1 MDKNKF
7 EKLLAEL
14 DTMDFDD
21 LGGDDFHGTTVNDEK
36 WSVYQQITTAL
47 LDAVDKNN
55 HILKV
60 HYLDKPNPAEGFASV
75 MVVMSQVIGLDK
87 DAKAAFAQAATLC
100 DRIAMTTMDNKIRIS
115 FIVDGIWADER
126 EDVHNGN

>member
-1 MDKNKF
+1 MEKNKF

-21 LGGDDFHGTTVNDEK
+21 LDGDDFHGTTVNDER

-47 LDAVDKNN
+47 LDAMDKND

-60 HYLDKPNPAEGFASV
+60 HYLRNPNPAEEFASV
-75 MVVMSQVIGLDK
+75 MVVMSQLVRLDK
-87 DAKAAFAQAATLC
+87 EVKAAFAQAAALC
-100 DRIAMTTMDNKIRIS
+100 DSIAMTAMDNKIRVS
-115 FIVDGIWADER
+115 FIVGQIWR
-126 EDVHNGN
+126 E

>member
-21 LGGDDFHGTTVNDEK
+21 LGRDDFHGTTVNDER

-47 LDAVDKNN
+47 LDAMDKND

-60 HYLDKPNPAEGFASV
+60 HYLSKPNPAEGFASV
-75 MVVMSQVIGLDK
+75 VVVMSQAIGLDK
-87 DAKAAFAQAATLC
+87 DVKAAFAQAATLC
-100 DRIAMTTMDNKIRIS
+100 DSIVMTTMDNKIRIS
-115 FIVDGIWADER
+115 FTVKNLWKELDD
-126 EDVHNGN
+126 

>member
-21 LGGDDFHGTTVNDEK
+21 LGGDDFHGTTVNDER
-36 WSVYQQITTAL
+36 WIVYQRITTAL
-47 LDAVDKNN
+47 LDVVDKND

-60 HYLDKPNPAEGFASV
+60 HYLSKPNPEEEFASV
-75 MVVMSQVIGLDK
+75 MVVMSQMIGLDK
-87 DAKAAFAQAATLC
+87 EVKAAFAQAATLC
-100 DRIAMTTMDNKIRIS
+100 DSIAMTAIDNKIRIS
-115 FIVDGIWADER
+115 FAVDNIWKDGGENT
-126 EDVHNGN
+126 DG

>member
-21 LGGDDFHGTTVNDEK
+21 LGGDDFHGTTVNDER

-47 LDAVDKNN
+47 LDVMDKND

-60 HYLDKPNPAEGFASV
+60 HYLSKPNPAERFASV

-87 DAKAAFAQAATLC
+87 EVKTAFAQAATLC
-100 DRIAMTTMDNKIRIS
+100 DSIAMTTTDNKIRIS
-115 FIVDGIWADER
+115 FAVDNIWKE
-126 EDVHNGN
+126 